1 MKKLFYPAVFHI
13 AEEGGYWVTFPDFPE
28 CLTQGENMQE
38 AYDMAIDALGLIL
51 TDDINDH
58 KELPEPSNIT
68 HVDDGVVVIIPYD
81 YLEYNRKYHNK
92 SIKKTLS
99 IAIEFKLF
107 TDFAGCSFKQ
117 NSISLM
123 AIILSFGNTAII
135 DYNILNKASNT
146 IASPIHFRQV

>member
-28 CLTQGENMQE
+28 CEKLIGLN
-38 AYDMAIDALGLIL
+38 ADCAGFSSNVSGDILGLIL

-92 SIKKTLS
+92 SIKKTLTIPEWLNNEALRLNLNFS
-99 IAIEFKLF
+99 
-107 TDFAGCSFKQ
+107 Q
-117 NSISLM
+117 
-123 AIILSFGNTAII
+123 ILQDAL
-135 DYNILNKASNT
+135 LNKIQS
-146 IASPIHFRQV
+146 R

>member
-38 AYDMAIDALGLIL
+38 AYDMAIDALGLVL

-81 YLEYNRKYHNK
+81 YLDYNRKDRNK
-92 SIKKTLS
+92 SIKKTLTIPEWLNNEALRLNLNFS
-99 IAIEFKLF
+99 
-107 TDFAGCSFKQ
+107 Q
-117 NSISLM
+117 
-123 AIILSFGNTAII
+123 ILQDAL
-135 DYNILNKASNT
+135 LNKIQS
-146 IASPIHFRQV
+146 R

>member
-51 TDDINDH
+51 TDDINNH
-58 KELPEPSNIT
+58 KELPEPS
-68 HVDDGVVVIIPYD
+68 IIPYD

-92 SIKKTLS
+92 SIKKTLTIPEWLNNEALRLNLNFS
-99 IAIEFKLF
+99 
-107 TDFAGCSFKQ
+107 Q
-117 NSISLM
+117 
-123 AIILSFGNTAII
+123 ILQDAL
-135 DYNILNKASNT
+135 LNKIQS
-146 IASPIHFRQV
+146 R

>member
-81 YLEYNRKYHNK
+81 YLEYNQKYHNK
-92 SIKKTLS
+92 SIKKTLTIPEWLNNEALRLNLNFS
-99 IAIEFKLF
+99 
-107 TDFAGCSFKQ
+107 Q
-117 NSISLM
+117 
-123 AIILSFGNTAII
+123 ILQDAL
-135 DYNILNKASNT
+135 LNKIQS
-146 IASPIHFRQV
+146 R

>member
-92 SIKKTLS
+92 SIKKTLTIPEWLNNEALRLNLNFIDS
-99 IAIEFKLF
+99 KCDVGASKNAAEHFLRSEIFTCAIYKVAGVRLF
-107 TDFAGCSFKQ
+107 L
-117 NSISLM
+117 I
-123 AIILSFGNTAII
+123 
-135 DYNILNKASNT
+135 
-146 IASPIHFRQV
+146 

>member
-81 YLEYNRKYHNK
+81 YLEYNRSK
-92 SIKKTLS
+92 
-99 IAIEFKLF
+99 
-107 TDFAGCSFKQ
+107 
-117 NSISLM
+117 
-123 AIILSFGNTAII
+123 
-135 DYNILNKASNT
+135 
-146 IASPIHFRQV
+146 

>member
-81 YLEYNRKYHNK
+81 YLFTPCF
-92 SIKKTLS
+92 SIIRRT
-99 IAIEFKLF
+99 
-107 TDFAGCSFKQ
+107 
-117 NSISLM
+117 
-123 AIILSFGNTAII
+123 
-135 DYNILNKASNT
+135 LNKKIYIST
-146 IASPIHFRQV
+146 VSITSSFSSLCKCQ

>member
-81 YLEYNRKYHNK
+81 YLEYNRKYRQK
-92 SIKKTLS
+92 LRLS
-99 IAIEFKLF
+99 
-107 TDFAGCSFKQ
+107 GSRG
-117 NSISLM
+117 SP
-123 AIILSFGNTAII
+123 LSFDA
-135 DYNILNKASNT
+135 
-146 IASPIHFRQV
+146 